1 MHLAVLHTST
11 ISYMRY
17 FFAFLLLI
25 PFIGFS
31 QQPVTWSFEAEHI
44 EGDRYNL
51 IYTATIDKGWN
62 VYSQFLDDGGP
73 IPTSINYESIEG
85 IELIGTAIESGY
97 KKEGIDPLFDINVVK
112 YLSQEPFVIT
122 QEIKTSNN
130 ANAIIGYLTFMCCD
144 DERCLPPTDIDFS
157 IDLTKT
163 KKKASSRPALESNES
178 SVSLNNIPVSLPS
191 TKVAVTPIS
200 NTPLA
205 SLSNETNPVKWSFGI
220 KHLEGDIYELTYT
233 ADIAKGWNV
242 YSQFTAD
249 NGPFPTMVIYEN
261 EENIELIGQSVE
273 QGHKKEGMD
282 PLFGVNVIKFLADQ
296 PYVITQ
302 KAKIKDPSQPIIG
315 YITSMSC
322 DDTKCLPPTDAEFS
336 LKAAARSSLHES
348 TTNLAPLG
356 TQALATNEAGLKIID
371 QVRPKLRETNAAP
384 LGDCGETDTKN
395 SSLWLMFGFGFLGGL
410 LALLTPCVFPM
421 IPLTVSFFTK
431 DTKRKGWVNALIYA
445 LSIMFIYVSI
455 GLIITG
461 VFGASALNAL
471 STNWIANTL
480 FFIIFMFFA
489 FSFFGFYEL
498 TLPSS
503 WTTKTDSMADKGGLI
518 GIFFMAFTLALV
530 SFSCT
535 GPIIG
540 TALVQSA
547 TNTLGPFIVM
557 LGFSMALALP
567 FGLFAAFPAFLN
579 SLPQSGGWMNSVK
592 VILGFLEVA
601 LAFKFLSVADLTSHW
616 GFLRYELFLGI
627 WILVAIGMALYGFG
641 LIKFPHDSPI
651 AKLSPRR
658 WAFSLASIALA
669 AYLATGFIYNDK
681 IESYDS
687 PGLLSGIAPPSTYN
701 FLLPEPDVDPVIK
714 AKYPSFSKCANNID
728 CFKDYYEGM
737 AYAKEQGKPVLLD
750 HTGYGCVNCRKTE
763 EFIWIDD
770 RVRNRLNEDYVLI
783 SLYVDDR
790 EKLEEV
796 LISKTRENKIRN
808 IGNKWTDFQIV
819 NFDQIS
825 QPLYV
830 MITPEEEVLALPRG
844 YKEGIND
851 YLGFLECGLET
862 FKAVSVH

>member
-1 MHLAVLHTST
+1 MK
-11 ISYMRY
+11 YY
-17 FFAFLLLI
+17 FFLFFLI
-25 PFIGFS
+25 PFLGFS
-31 QQPVTWSFEAEHI
+31 QQPVTWSFDVEHI

-51 IYTATIDKGWN
+51 LYTASIDKGWN

-73 IPTSINYESIEG
+73 IPTTINYESIDG
-85 IELIGTAIESGY
+85 IELVGDGKESGY
-97 KKEGIDPLFDINVVK
+97 KKEGMDPLFDINVVK
-112 YLSQEPFVIT
+112 YLSNEPFIIK
-122 QEIKTSNN
+122 QEIKVSDAKST
-130 ANAIIGYLTFMCCD
+130 ITGYLTFMCCD

-157 IDLTKT
+157 INLADA
-163 KKKASSRPALESNES
+163 KKKASPKATLDKEGASA
-178 SVSLNNIPVSLPS
+178 SLNNIPVTLP
-191 TKVAVTPIS
+191 VTNATGNKPSS
-200 NTPLA
+200 NNE
-205 SLSNETNPVKWSFGI
+205 LSEESYPVQWSSAI
-220 KHLEGDIYELTYT
+220 KHLQGDTYELSYT
-233 ADIAKGWNV
+233 ATIKDGWNV
-242 YSQFTAD
+242 YSLYTED
-249 NGPFPTMVIYEN
+249 NGPLPTMVTYDN
-261 EENIELIGQSVE
+261 PDQIELLGQARES
-273 QGHKKEGMD
+273 GYKKEGLD
-282 PLFGVNVIKFLADQ
+282 PLFDVNVIKFLSNEH
-296 PYVITQ
+296 YVITQ
-302 KAKIKDPSQPIIG
+302 KVRIKDLSQPIIG
-315 YITSMSC
+315 YVTFMTC
-322 DDTKCLPPTDAEFS
+322 DGTKCLAPADSEFS
-336 LKAAARSSLHES
+336 LIPSAGSKDGQAIVSTGGPNNPNTDDGQIAAGSNAD
-348 TTNLAPLG
+348 
-356 TQALATNEAGLKIID
+356 GLQIID

-384 LGDCGETDTKN
+384 LGDCGETDTEDR
-395 SSLWLMFGFGFLGGL
+395 SLWLMFGFGFLGGL

-455 GLIITG
+455 GLLITG

-471 STNWIANTL
+471 STNWIANTI
-480 FFIIFMFFA
+480 FFVVFMFFA

-547 TNTLGPFIVM
+547 TSTIGPFIVM

-592 VILGFLEVA
+592 VVLGFLEVA

-627 WILVAIGMALYGFG
+627 WIAVAVGMALYGFG
-641 LIKFPHDSPI
+641 MIKFPHDSPVSKI
-651 AKLSPRR
+651 SPRR
-658 WAFSLASIALA
+658 WVFSLGSLALA
-669 AYLATGFIYNDK
+669 VYLATGFIYNDK

-687 PGLLSGIAPPSTYN
+687 PGILSGIAPPSTYN
-701 FLLPEPDVDPVIK
+701 FFLDEPEVDPIIK

-790 EKLEEV
+790 EKLDEV
-796 LISKTRENKIRN
+796 LISKTREKKIRN
-808 IGNKWTDFQIV
+808 VGNKWTDFQIV

-830 MITPEEEVLALPRG
+830 MLSPDEDVLALPRG
-844 YKEGIND
+844 YKEGTGD
-851 YLGFLECGLET
+851 YLDFLECGLET
-862 FKAVSVH
+862 FKAVSIY

>member
-1 MHLAVLHTST
+1 MKS
-11 ISYMRY
+11 
-17 FFAFLLLI
+17 FFFLLLLI

-31 QQPVTWSFEAEHI
+31 QQPVTWSFDAEHI

-51 IYTATIDKGWN
+51 VYTATIDKGWN
-62 VYSQFLDDGGP
+62 VYSQFLEDGGP
-73 IPTSINYESIEG
+73 IPTSINYESKEG
-85 IELIGTAIESGY
+85 INLVGEGQESGY
-97 KKEGIDPLFDINVVK
+97 KKEGLDPLFEINVVK
-112 YLSQEPFVIT
+112 FLSKEPFVIK
-122 QEIKTSNN
+122 QEVKVTNIES
-130 ANAIIGYLTFMCCD
+130 AISGYLTFMCCD

-157 IDLTKT
+157 IDLAKA
-163 KKKASSRPALESNES
+163 KKK
-178 SVSLNNIPVSLPS
+178 SVSKAPLEKDGANASVNNISVILPASNVS
-191 TKVAVTPIS
+191 
-200 NTPLA
+200 
-205 SLSNETNPVKWSFGI
+205 SLSNVASPKNNLSEESDPVKWSFDI
-220 KHLEGDIYELTYT
+220 LQIEGNIYELTYT
-233 ADIAKGWNV
+233 ANIASGWNV
-242 YSQFTAD
+242 YSQYTSD
-249 NGPFPTMVIYEN
+249 EGPFPTMVTYEN
-261 EENIELIGQSVE
+261 PDQIQLIGKSIE
-273 QGHKKEGMD
+273 SGHKKEGID
-282 PLFGVNVIKFLADQ
+282 PLFDVNVIKFLSDQ
-296 PYVITQ
+296 PYVIAQ
-302 KAKIKDPSQPIIG
+302 KARIADPSLPIIG
-315 YITSMSC
+315 YVTFMSC
-322 DDTKCLPPTDAEFS
+322 DDTKCLAPADSEFS
-336 LKAAARSSLHES
+336 LIPASQIAVATQGTRS
-348 TTNLAPLG
+348 TTDNSLDAPITDAG
-356 TQALATNEAGLKIID
+356 QVAATSNIGGLKVID

-384 LGDCGETDTKN
+384 IGDCGETDTKN
-395 SSLWLMFGFGFLGGL
+395 RSLWLMFGFGFLGGL

-480 FFIIFMFFA
+480 FFVIFMFFA

-547 TNTLGPFIVM
+547 TSTLGPFVVM

-592 VILGFLEVA
+592 VVLGFLEVA

-627 WILVAIGMALYGFG
+627 WIAVAIGMALYGFG
-641 LIKFPHDSPI
+641 FIKFPHDSPVT
-651 AKLSPRR
+651 KLSPRR
-658 WAFSLASIALA
+658 WAFSLGSIALA
-669 AYLATGFIYNDK
+669 AYLATGFLYNDK

-701 FLLPEPDVDPVIK
+701 FLLAEPEVDPIIK
-714 AKYPSFSKCANNID
+714 AKYPSFGKCANNID

-808 IGNKWTDFQIV
+808 VGNKWTDFQIV

-830 MITPEEEVLALPRG
+830 MITPDEEVLALPRG

-851 YLGFLECGLET
+851 YLGFLECGLAT
-862 FKAVSVH
+862 FKSVSVH